1 MRTSFDN
8 TNLLKAESSVVTM
21 KATENTQTNTT
32 EPISTDLLLSL
43 PPELLLPIFS
53 FVGADNFRQDV
64 RRLTVCQTWHAYAKP
79 VLLSSLCLHTKV
91 IGLLPVLRALDG
103 GERLAA
109 VQQLTKHIDLTIRAI
124 DHFPMAPSLPSS
136 TRSALEALSGK
147 LKKFDSLRTLSI
159 HSEAPSRTM
168 PCIMP
173 IQTILSLCT
182 LHQLTSLD
190 LDFSNT
196 ICIPTGIL
204 HPCEPLSQL
213 IPSLKRLQCRLP
225 VICNEILGS
234 SPGNLEELIISIS
247 FRKGDDPRFY
257 PRLCSPK
264 AGQLDHESSYHKVRI
279 NLEADLLRFVTSMN
293 APKTV
298 RLIHNRR
305 FGGHRVFAFDAI
317 QNRRLRLQ
325 SSAAWDTDG
334 VVVGEDWL
342 KSARKPKRFIIM
354 TV

>member
-1 MRTSFDN
+1 MTASHDDIN
-8 TNLLKAESSVVTM
+8 PPKAESSAVTM
-21 KATENTQTNTT
+21 NATQDTQTNTT
-32 EPISTDLLLSL
+32 EPTSTDLLLSL
-43 PPELLLPIFS
+43 PPELLLLIFA

-64 RRLTVCQTWHAYAKP
+64 RRLTVCKTWHTYARP
-79 VLLSSLCLHTKV
+79 VLLSSLCLHTRV
-91 IGLLPVLRALDG
+91 IGLLPVLHALDG
-103 GERLAA
+103 GENLAA
-109 VQQLTKHIDLTIRAI
+109 AQQLTKHIDLTLRAV
-124 DHFPMAPSLPSS
+124 DHFPMAPRLSKA
-136 TRSALEALSGK
+136 TTSALEALSGK

-159 HSEAPSRTM
+159 HSEAPSGTM

-173 IQTILSLCT
+173 IRTISSLCT

-196 ICIPTGIL
+196 TCIPTGIL

-264 AGQLDHESSYHKVRI
+264 AGQLDHESPYHKVRI
-279 NLEADLLRFVTSMN
+279 NLKADLLRFATSMN

-305 FGGHRVFAFDAI
+305 FGGHRVFAFEAM
-317 QNRRLRLQ
+317 QNRRLRLR
-325 SSAAWDTDG
+325 SSATWDADG

-342 KSARKPKRFIIM
+342 KSGRRRKASIILR
-354 TV
+354 V